1 MTLINFKKG
10 INPAQMDVL
19 LSLFD
24 TWDVEVDVLESPND
38 KIDFLPLTEKEKL
51 HSIQLAE
58 KDMLA
63 GNLIS
68 FEEMKSR
75 HPRS

>member
-38 KIDFLPLTEKEKL
+38 KIGFLPSTEDEKL

-58 KDMLA
+58 KEILA

-68 FEEMKSR
+68 FDEMKSR
-75 HPRS
+75 HPRL